1 MTVKLTAAAL
11 LGSDIP
17 EGILDAPF
25 VRVPLQMLLMLA
37 SVLLAAFAVIACIA
51 TVLWLVRVLRPSA
64 IRTWWKRPLPKLMEF
79 TAGAFGASFG
89 FKLAEEKIANI
100 EAADD
105 ARDVMIDALRAEVAA
120 LRELAEPR
128 ARSRR
133 RVTPQD
139 IARWRV
145 IEKRTRAATE
155 QFDGAKQVRDR
166 VKLHRPGRAFAPAKS
181 RP

>member
-120 LRELAEPR
+120 LRELIPGQDSEPIPVH
-128 ARSRR
+128 RR
-133 RVTPQD
+133 
-139 IARWRV
+139 IARRKA
-145 IEKRTRAATE
+145 IEKRMREAGERYDDARGTR
-155 QFDGAKQVRDR
+155 DH
-166 VKLHRPGRAFAPAKS
+166 VKLHRLGATHVPRKRRG
-181 RP
+181 